1 MVVDEQIDYEWM
13 RIPHVYTAFYVYQY
27 STGFSAAV
35 AFSKKILEEGKP
47 AVERYV
53 KNFLSGGCSKDP
65 IDLLADAGVDMRTPQ
80 PIDEALSVF
89 EEYLDLFEQ
98 QV

>member
-1 MVVDEQIDYEWM
+1 M
-13 RIPHVYTAFYVYQY
+13 
-27 STGFSAAV
+27 
-35 AFSKKILEEGKP
+35 
-47 AVERYV
+47 ERYV

>member
-1 MVVDEQIDYEWM
+1 MKQVSI
-13 RIPHVYTAFYVYQY
+13 YVENQPGRLAEV
-27 STGFSAAV
+27 TKA
-35 AFSKKILEEGKP
+35 
-47 AVERYV
+47 
-53 KNFLSGGCSKDP
+53 
-65 IDLLADAGVDMRTPQ
+65 LADAGVDMRTPQ